1 MAQIDNKKTQTEAE
15 KFAKEQAK
23 EIWDSWIS
31 DSTDCNDSYIIDLVD
46 EESN

>member
-1 MAQIDNKKTQTEAE
+1 MKENKETEAE

-23 EIWDSWIS
+23 EIWDSWIA
-31 DSTDCNDSYIIDLVD
+31 DSTNCDDSYIIDLVD